1 MRKNLPVTANERRFS
16 QDTLLISTTDV
27 KGRITSFNQE
37 FVEISGYE
45 PEELLGQP
53 HNLVRHPDMPSAAF
67 ENMWQTLKAGKAWMG
82 LVKNRSK
89 NGDFYWVD
97 AYVMP
102 MYRDGKVI
110 GYESVRSCPKR
121 EDISRAE
128 KFYANVNTP
137 NPFTKIKT
145 WCLTPWFWLAL
156 AMLSL
161 LTMQGLMGG
170 QATLALALCFS
181 LAFSVIQ
188 AVKNQRTLSAIRES
202 LGENAFQDPLIAKT
216 YSDYSG
222 SAARLV
228 LGIKSLHSRMITVLT
243 RIEESSA
250 DVEKQMETCYRGLEQ
265 GRVKLT
271 DQNNQTDL
279 MATAMTEMSS
289 TTDEVSRHVAETAD
303 FTQTGAALTK
313 DAVELGSR
321 VKGSIGELKERV
333 QSVEQA
339 IQGVQSLTENII
351 HATQSIDQI
360 AEQTNLLALN
370 AAIEAARAGEHGRG
384 FAVVADEVRN
394 LASKTQALT
403 HDIDEQIRALQ
414 DSVTH
419 SAKLAHQGGEAS
431 LMSMSLVEQEELLI
445 HQVTER
451 MDDIAE
457 RTMQMSATAVQQA
470 GVVEDSSN
478 QVVRIAQLAH
488 ENTELMEML
497 SNAVERS
504 MRSSVDLHELVQR
517 FRK

>member
-1 MRKNLPVTANERRFS
+1 MRKNLPITANEQRFS
-16 QDTLLISTTDV
+16 PSTLLISTTDL
-27 KGRITSFNQE
+27 KGRITSFNQA
-37 FVEISGYE
+37 FVDISGYE

-53 HNLVRHPDMPSAAF
+53 HNLVRHPDMPPAAF
-67 ENMWQTLKAGKAWMG
+67 DNMWQTLKAGKAWMG

-102 MYRDGKVI
+102 MYRDGQVV

-121 EDISRAE
+121 EDVARAE
-128 KFYANVNTP
+128 KFYAQVN
-137 NPFTKIKT
+137 NPSLANTVKAWGT
-145 WCLTPWFWLAL
+145 NLWFWLAL
-156 AMLSL
+156 AVMSLVIAVPMLGIWP
-161 LTMQGLMGG
+161 TM
-170 QATLALALCFS
+170 ALALCYS
-181 LAFSVIQ
+181 LIYSVAITI
-188 AVKNQRTLSAIRES
+188 KNQRIVSALRDS
-202 LGENAFQDPLIAKT
+202 LGINAFQDPLIAKT
-216 YSDYSG
+216 YSDYPG
-222 SAARLV
+222 SIACLA

-250 DVEKQMETCYRGLEQ
+250 DVEKQMETCYQSLEQ

-289 TTDEVSRHVAETAD
+289 TTEEVSRHVTETAE
-303 FTQTGAALTK
+303 FTQAGASLTK
-313 DAVELGSR
+313 EAAELGTK
-321 VKGSIGELKERV
+321 VKSSIGELKERV

-394 LASKTQALT
+394 LASKTQTLT

-419 SAKLAHQGGEAS
+419 SSKLAHQGGEAS
-431 LMSMSLVEQEELLI
+431 LLSMELVEQEEMLI
-445 HQVTER
+445 QQVTQR
-451 MDDIAE
+451 MDAIAE
-457 RTMQMSATAVQQA
+457 RTMQMSATSVQQA
-470 GVVEDSSN
+470 GVIEDSSS

-488 ENTELMEML
+488 DNTELMGVL
-497 SNAVERS
+497 SDAVEQS

>member
-1 MRKNLPVTANERRFS
+1 MRKNLPVSQTEQRFAEGT
-16 QDTLLISTTDV
+16 QLISTTDL
-27 KGRITSFNQE
+27 KGRITGFNQA
-37 FVEISGYE
+37 FVDISGYA

-53 HNLVRHPDMPSAAF
+53 HNIVRHPDMPPAAF
-67 ENMWQTLKAGKAWMG
+67 DNMWQTLKAGKSWMG

-102 MYRDGKVI
+102 MYRDGQVV

-121 EDISRAE
+121 EDVARAE
-128 KFYANVNTP
+128 KFYAQVNNP
-137 NPFTKIKT
+137 NAMAQLST
-145 WCLTPWFWLAL
+145 WLSNPWLWLAL
-156 AMLSL
+156 AALSL
-161 LTMQGLMGG
+161 VLV
-170 QATLALALCFS
+170 QAVFGSATTLVLALCYS
-181 LAFSVIQ
+181 LAYSAFVT
-188 AVKNQRTLSAIRES
+188 VKNQRAVSTLRDS
-202 LGENAFQDPLIAKT
+202 LGSNAFQDPLIAKT

-222 SAARLV
+222 ATASLA

-250 DVEKQMETCYRGLEQ
+250 DVEQQMETCYRSLEQ
-265 GRVKLT
+265 GRVKMT

-289 TTDEVSRHVAETAD
+289 TTEEVSRHVTETAE
-303 FTQTGAALTK
+303 FTQTGAELTK
-313 DAVELGSR
+313 DAAELGSK
-321 VKGSIGELKERV
+321 VKGSIGELKQRV

-339 IQGVQSLTENII
+339 IQGVQSLTENIYN
-351 HATQSIDQI
+351 ATQSIDQI

-414 DSVTH
+414 DSVNH
-419 SAKLAHQGGEAS
+419 SSALAHQGGEAS
-431 LMSMSLVEQEELLI
+431 ELSMALVEQEEQLVQ
-445 HQVTER
+445 QVSGR

-457 RTMQMSATAVQQA
+457 RTMQMSAASVQQS
-470 GVVEDSSN
+470 GVIEETSS

-488 ENTELMEML
+488 ENTELMGVL

-517 FRK
+517 FRN

>member
-1 MRKNLPVTANERRFS
+1 MTRTEQRFS
-16 QDTLLISTTDV
+16 ESTLLISTTDL
-27 KGRITSFNQE
+27 KGRITSFNQA
-37 FVEISGYE
+37 FVDISGYE

-53 HNLVRHPDMPSAAF
+53 HNIVRHPDMPTAAF
-67 ENMWQTLKAGKAWMG
+67 ANMWQTLKTGQAWMG

-89 NGDFYWVD
+89 NGDYYWVD

-102 MYRDGKVI
+102 MYRDGQVI

-121 EDISRAE
+121 EDVARAE
-128 KFYANVNTP
+128 KFYGQVTHP
-137 NPFTKIKT
+137 K
-145 WCLTPWFWLAL
+145 LTHQVINWFNNQWFWLAL
-156 AMLSL
+156 ALLALMLVQPLFGSL
-161 LTMQGLMGG
+161 
-170 QATLALALCFS
+170 ATLCLALVFS
-181 LAFSVIQ
+181 LAYSVAITI
-188 AVKNQRTLSAIRES
+188 KNQRAVSALRKS
-202 LGENAFQDPLIAKT
+202 LGSNAFQDPLIAKT
-216 YSDYSG
+216 YSDYSE
-222 SAARLV
+222 STACLA

-250 DVEKQMETCYRGLEQ
+250 EVENQMETCYRSLEQ
-265 GRVKLT
+265 GRGKML

-289 TTDEVSRHVAETAD
+289 TTEEVSRHVTETAE
-303 FTQTGAALTK
+303 FTQTGAELTK
-313 DAVELGSR
+313 EAAVLGGK
-321 VKGSIGELKERV
+321 VKTSIGELKTRV

-339 IQGVQSLTENII
+339 IQGVQSLTENISN
-351 HATQSIDQI
+351 ATQSIDQI

-394 LASKTQALT
+394 LASKTQTLT

-414 DSVTH
+414 DSVSH
-419 SAKLAHQGGEAS
+419 SSKLAHQGGEAS
-431 LMSMSLVEQEELLI
+431 LQSMSLVEQEELLI
-445 HQVTER
+445 QQVTAR

-457 RTMQMSATAVQQA
+457 RTMQMSAASVQQ
-470 GVVEDSSN
+470 SSVIEETSS

-488 ENTELMEML
+488 ENTELMGVL
-497 SNAVERS
+497 SHAVEHS